1 MTTNQEKYPISD
13 LVRNQRRTLD
23 MNQEHLAKAI
33 DKTRFWVIDLEK
45 GISRR
50 TGEPFTVDP
59 MMCMK
64 LAEALNLDPVEVLSA
79 AKVPESEWPNFSK
92 IISQSDYVKHVDIT
106 RLTVRQQDLVI
117 NLVNEF
123 KELNLNT
130 PYEK

>member
-1 MTTNQEKYPISD
+1 
-13 LVRNQRRTLD
+13 
-23 MNQEHLAKAI
+23 
-33 DKTRFWVIDLEK
+33 
-45 GISRR
+45 
-50 TGEPFTVDP
+50 
-59 MMCMK
+59 MK
-64 LAEALNLDPVEVLSA
+64 LAEALDLDPVEVLSA